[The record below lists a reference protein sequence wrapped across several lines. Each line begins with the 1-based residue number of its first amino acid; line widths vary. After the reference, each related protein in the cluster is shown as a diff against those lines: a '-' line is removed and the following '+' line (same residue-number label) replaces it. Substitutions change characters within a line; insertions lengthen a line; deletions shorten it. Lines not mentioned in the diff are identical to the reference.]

1 MTPERWQKVKEI
13 CFAVLDREPDERSA
27 ALQEL
32 CAGDDELRRDVEV
45 MIADACRE
53 ESVYVPALPRAVVTP
68 AGISPLA
75 ALGGGGAADWK
86 PEAIGEF
93 RIVRVVGEGGMG
105 VVYEARQEEPS
116 RTVALK
122 VIRPG
127 LATPDVLRRFRQEAH
142 ALGRLQHPGIAQ
154 IYETG
159 TADTPFGPQPY
170 FAMEFI
176 RGQSLRAYAEQH
188 HPSVRHRLELI
199 ARICD
204 AVHHAHQRGLIH
216 RDLKPSNILI
226 DDTGQP
232 KVLDF
237 GVARLTDSD
246 VHATHR
252 TDLGQL
258 IGTLAY
264 MSPEQVTADPL
275 ELDIRSDVY
284 ALGVILYELLAG
296 RLPYTIS
303 TRIPEAVKTIQQEDP
318 QRLSSVSRSY
328 RGDLETI
335 AAKALEKDKN
345 RRYGSAAALA
355 ADIRR
360 YLGNEPISAR
370 PASATYQLQKFARRH
385 RALMTGI
392 VAVVLALTA
401 GIVAT
406 TREALRARRAEG
418 LAEAR
423 AVEAGEQRQRAEAQ
437 SAISDRERKR
447 AEAEESRASAAAAV
461 AAAARDRAESRLQDI
476 RRLTKSFLF
485 EFHDGIKDLSG
496 SLQARELVVKRAVEY
511 LDRLSREPEQNVDL
525 RRELGDG
532 YFRIA
537 NIQGDPFSPSLG
549 HSTDALASYRKAR
562 GIFESIARDDPK
574 ERVPAL
580 ERSALVSEKIGQIT
594 ARMGDTAGGLKEE
607 QRATRTLTILA
618 GEQPG
623 NLPLQRNL
631 TLAHQYLGD
640 FFSRMGD
647 NDAAMRE
654 YQTMQQNCLRL
665 VAKDPGNTLYRSD
678 LGYSYQKIGDLLFF
692 RRGDIKGALVEYQ
705 KLVDLRRPLVAE
717 VPNNSLFKR
726 ELLMGLERLGAVNA
740 RQENYP
746 QALEY
751 LAQARQIARDLSA
764 ADPKNVLAKRDL
776 MSTTSNVADTQRQ
789 MGRTDE
795 AITSFGEAIAT
806 ARELLVINPK
816 AAQFRADL
824 AGLEHSRAEMLSRKS
839 DFEGAQA
846 GYEVSRTMFEVLTKE
861 DAQNVSYKENL
872 AIVYRGMGNLA
883 RKRQAGDAEACQ
895 RYRQAADLFAA
906 VGPRLSGEHTAT
918 AKEVEHL
925 AQECSAK

>member
-1 MTPERWQKVKEI
+1 MTPERWRKVKEI

-27 ALQEL
+27 ALREL

-53 ESVYVPALPRAVVTP
+53 ESVYVAASPRAVATP

-75 ALGGGGAADWK
+75 ALAGGGAADWK
-86 PEAIGEF
+86 PEVIGEF
-93 RIVRVVGEGGMG
+93 RIVRIVGEGGMG
-105 VVYEARQEEPS
+105 VVYEARQQEPS

-127 LATPDVLRRFRQEAH
+127 LATPEVLRRFRQEAH

-246 VHATHR
+246 LHATHQ

-284 ALGVILYELLAG
+284 ALGVILYEQLAG

-335 AAKALEKDKN
+335 ASKALEKDKN

-392 VAVVLALTA
+392 VAVILALTA

-423 AVEAGEQRQRAEAQ
+423 AVEAGEQRHRAEAQ
-437 SAISDRERKR
+437 TVISDNERKR
-447 AEAEESRASAAAAV
+447 AEAEELRASAAAAV
-461 AAAARDRAESRLQDI
+461 AATERDRAKSRLQDI
-476 RRLTKSFLF
+476 RRLAGSFLF
-485 EFHDGIKDLSG
+485 EFHDGIKDLPG
-496 SLQARELVVKRAVEY
+496 SMNARELVVKRALEY
-511 LDRLSREPEQNVDL
+511 LDRLSGEPDQDVDF
-525 RRELGDG
+525 RRELGDA
-532 YFRIA
+532 YLRIA
-537 NIQGDPFSPSLG
+537 DIQGHPFSPSLG
-549 HSTDALASYRKAR
+549 RSADALVSYRKAR
-562 GIFESIARDDPK
+562 DIFESIARDSPSD
-574 ERVPAL
+574 RGRAL
-580 ERSALVSEKIGQIT
+580 NMSAVVSERMGQIM
-594 ARMGDTAGGLKEE
+594 ARMGDTAAGLKEQ
-607 QRATRTLTILA
+607 QRAAKVFTMTA
-618 GEQPG
+618 KEEPG
-623 NLPLQRNL
+623 NLVRQRNL
-631 TLAHQYLGD
+631 TIAHQNLGD
-640 FFSRMGD
+640 SFLRMGD
-647 NDAAMRE
+647 LDTAMRE
-654 YQTMQQNCLRL
+654 YRTMQENCLRL
-665 VAKDPGNTLYRSD
+665 LAKDPIRAEYRSD
-678 LGYSYQKIGDLLFF
+678 LAYSHQKIGDLLFF
-692 RRGDIKGALVEYQ
+692 RRGEIDGALLEYQ
-705 KLVDLRRPLVAE
+705 KLLDIRRPLVAE
-717 VPNNSLFKR
+717 NPNNGVLKR
-726 ELLMGLERLGAVNA
+726 ELLMGLERMGVVIT
-740 RQENYP
+740 RQKDFP
-746 QALEY
+746 KALEY
-751 LAQARQIARDLSA
+751 LEQAQQIARDLSA
-764 ADPKNVLAKRDL
+764 ADAKNAVVKRDL
-776 MSTTSNVADTQRQ
+776 MSLTSNVAEVQLR
-789 MGRTDE
+789 MGRTDD
-795 AITSFGEAIAT
+795 AIASFNEAIAT
-806 ARELLVINPK
+806 ARELLAINPK
-816 AAQFRADL
+816 SAQYRDGL
-824 AGLEHSRAEMLSRKS
+824 AGLEYNRAEMLARKS
-839 DFEGAQA
+839 ELDGAQA
-846 GYEVSRTMFEVLTKE
+846 GYESSRTMFADLTKE
-861 DAQNVSYKENL
+861 DAQNVSYKEQL
-872 AIVYRGMGNLA
+872 AIVYRAMGNLA
-883 RKRQAGDAEACQ
+883 RKRESGEEACQ

-906 VGPRLSGEHTAT
+906 IGSRLSGEHTAT
-918 AKEVEHL
+918 AKEVEQLVH
-925 AQECSAK
+925 ECSAK